1 MVAKNTALCI
11 PAPPFLS
18 YPGLSRPTSPWC
30 PGTAYDLA
38 MLIRRVLLA
47 WAVIATLL
55 LPACSAGSTATQVG
69 RVSGEGVIVG
79 TVAAP
84 ASLDFTATGGAA
96 IPQALMSNIYETLV
110 RIDHNGDILPHL
122 ATGWEVSEDG
132 LTYLFQLREGVTFS
146 NGEEFTAETAAF
158 SIDYVQRHWTNG
170 LKAHMDPVQEARAL
184 DQLTLEVTLSH
195 PSNEWL
201 WSMGTLTGAMMTPA
215 GVSTLATE
223 PIGTGPYTLAH
234 FAVGESIMYTARPDY
249 WGEPAE
255 HDATLRYFSDA
266 VGAVNALRSGDVDV
280 VWALPAPELLDTLPE
295 EFGVEVG
302 TTNGELLLS
311 MNNDAA
317 PFDDV
322 RVRRAVAHGVDR
334 AAVSTVVYEGLAT
347 DTGGA
352 PVPPTDPWF
361 TGRDYYPHD
370 PELARQ
376 LLREAGYS
384 ENNRPRVTLKIPSLP
399 YAETT
404 AELLFSELRNIG
416 FEVSLIS
423 SEFPAV
429 WLAEVMGAADYQ
441 MSLIAHVEP
450 RDIPVLFGDPDYYLR
465 FDSKLVR
472 AELAQADT
480 TSDQVGHMRRAV
492 DEIMVQAGALTLV
505 NTPNIVLT
513 APGVTGVQADVVT
526 DALPLAGLGRSS

>member
-1 MVAKNTALCI
+1 
-11 PAPPFLS
+11 
-18 YPGLSRPTSPWC
+18 
-30 PGTAYDLA
+30 

-47 WAVIATLL
+47 CTVVLAVA

-69 RVSGEGVIVG
+69 RVDEGVVVG

-84 ASLDFTATGGAA
+84 ASLDFTSTGGAA
-96 IPQALMSNIYETLV
+96 IPQALMANVYETLV
-110 RIDHNGDILPHL
+110 RIDDDGEIVPHL
-122 ATGWEVSEDG
+122 ATGWDVSDDG
-132 LTYLFQLREGVTFS
+132 LTYTFHLREGVTFS
-146 NGEEFTAETAAF
+146 NGEQFTAETAAF
-158 SIDYVQRHWTNG
+158 SIDYVQNEWTNG
-170 LKAHMDPVQEARAL
+170 LKSQMDPVARARAV
-184 DQLTLEVTLSH
+184 DTLTLEVTLAH

-215 GVSTLATE
+215 GTQSLATD
-223 PIGTGPYTLAH
+223 PIGTGPYTVER
-234 FAVGESIMYTARPDY
+234 FAVGESVSYSARPDY
-249 WGEPAE
+249 WGEPA
-255 HDATLRYFSDA
+255 DGGAAIRYFSDA
-266 VGAVNALRSGDVDV
+266 VGSVNALRSGDVDV
-280 VWALPAPELLDTLPE
+280 VWSLQAPELLDTLPE

-322 RVRRAVAHGVDR
+322 RVRQAVAYGVDR
-334 AAVSTVVYEGLAT
+334 QAVSQVVYEGLAT

-370 PELARQ
+370 PERARR

-384 ENNRPRVTLKIPSLP
+384 EDDRPQVTMTIPSLP
-399 YAETT
+399 YAETA
-404 AELLFSELRNIG
+404 AELLFSELRQIG
-416 FEVSLIS
+416 FDVSLVS

-429 WLAEVMGAADYQ
+429 WLADVMGAADYQ

-450 RDIPVLFGDPDYYLR
+450 RDVPVLFGDPGHYLR
-465 FDSKLVR
+465 FDSEPVR
-472 AELAQADT
+472 EELARAD
-480 TSDQVGHMRRAV
+480 SGDDQVAHMRRAV
-492 DEIMVQAGALTLV
+492 DEIMAEAGALTLL

-513 APGVTGVQADVVT
+513 APGVTGVEANVVT
-526 DALPLAGLGRSS
+526 DALPLAEIRRNA